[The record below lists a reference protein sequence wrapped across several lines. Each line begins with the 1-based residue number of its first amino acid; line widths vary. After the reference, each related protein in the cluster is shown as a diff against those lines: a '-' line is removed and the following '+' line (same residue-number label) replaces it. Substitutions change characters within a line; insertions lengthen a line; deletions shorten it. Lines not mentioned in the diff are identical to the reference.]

1 MAKIV
6 EGENRRRPGRWLLDY
21 RDSTGTR
28 RLMTFRNKED
38 AEAALDELRR
48 PLSVSADLD
57 VSAVGPGLKTYF
69 LLNPETRRLK
79 IGRTQDIKARVFALE
94 TAAGTRLKL
103 IGVLEGDHE
112 QAWHHRFSDRV
123 FGEWFNVS
131 GRVLVAI
138 NETFGVHIRAKASP
152 LDLALADETKRHKTR
167 VASLCSEFATK
178 TNKKRPSAAAVSDCL
193 PRAAVSEPTPGLS
206 EAGSIHQPMT
216 CKEVT
221 SR

>member
-21 RDSTGTR
+21 RDSTGAR

-79 IGRTQDIKARVFALE
+79 IGRTQDIKARVSALE
-94 TAAGTRLKL
+94 TAGGTRLKL
-103 IGVLEGDHE
+103 IGVIEGDHE
-112 QAWHHRFSDRV
+112 QAWHHRFSADRM

-138 NETFGVHIRAKASP
+138 NEAFGVHTRAKASP
-152 LDLALADETKRHKTR
+152 LDLALEDETKRHKTR

-178 TNKKRPSAAAVSDCL
+178 TNKKTPSAAAVSDCL
-193 PRAAVSEPTPGLS
+193 PERFN
-206 EAGSIHQPMT
+206 
-216 CKEVT
+216 
-221 SR
+221 